1 MTTFILKRKGYSTQ
15 NDLQDTGS
23 QVGSQAGSAVGGVTG
38 AALGGV
44 AAGTLGAGIGSV
56 KGANQVLSARKD
68 YNKATQAVAN
78 AKNATKVA
86 QASGTTEAL
95 KSAANAREAAGKAV
109 ANSRKTVVMANKSVA
124 GNALK
129 KAGKIGAIAAGVGAV
144 AGGLLGSSTGSK
156 AGEAIGSG
164 AGSVTGNTLDSVNTR
179 ISGVNQTRGYSVSSV
194 TKGIYKVAKPLTP
207 KSHRMKI
214 ARKAVGIDQA
224 AKKTAFEM
232 GSNPGKV
239 ASKVIQKASENPV
252 TMMPGGLSVGGSIAT
267 AINKGKPSTIDSL
280 LKKTKIG
287 KPLYAATEYTGRT
300 IGKVAEPVVN
310 SAYNIV
316 KVL

>member
-1 MTTFILKRKGYSTQ
+1 MTTFILKRKRYSTQ

-23 QVGSQAGSAVGGVTG
+23 QVGSQAGSAVGGIT
-38 AALGGV
+38 
-44 AAGTLGAGIGSV
+44 GAGIGAAV
-56 KGANQVLSARKD
+56 AGTVGAGVGAAKGAGQILNARKD
-68 YNKATQAVAN
+68 YNKATQAVTN

-86 QASGTTEAL
+86 QASGTTEAF
-95 KSAANAREAAGKAV
+95 KSAASAREAAGKAV
-109 ANSRKTVVMANKSVA
+109 ANSRKTVGLVNKSMT

-129 KAGKIGAIAAGVGAV
+129 KAGKVGAIAAGVGAV
-144 AGGLLGSSTGSK
+144 AGGLLGSSAGSK

-179 ISGVNQTRGYSVSSV
+179 ISGVNQTRGYSVSSA
-194 TKGIYKVAKPLTP
+194 TKAVYKVAKPLTP
-207 KSHRMKI
+207 KAHRMKL
-214 ARKAVGIDQA
+214 ARKAVGMDQA
-224 AKKTAFEM
+224 AKRLAFEV
-232 GSNPGKV
+232 GSNPGRV
-239 ASKVIQKASENPV
+239 ASNVIQKAAENPV

-267 AINKGKPSTIDSL
+267 AVNKGKPSTIDSL

-300 IGKVAEPVVN
+300 IGRVAEPVVN
-310 SAYNIV
+310 SAYNMV